1 MKVHISSE
9 AQNDLQGIKNYI
21 AMELDNPTAALNTIS
36 KIIKVIRGLTDFPDR
51 GAPLS
56 AIVEMKT
63 DYRFLVSDSY
73 LVFYRH
79 DSGSIYI
86 VRILYGR
93 RDYMKILFGEPHK
106 DGTDF

>member
-1 MKVHISSE
+1 MKVCISPE

-21 AMELDNPTAALNTIS
+21 AMELDHPMAALDTVS
-36 KIIKVIRGLTDFPDR
+36 KIVEAVCRLKGFPDS

-56 AIVEMKT
+56 AILDMKT

-79 DSGSIYI
+79 EGESIYV

-93 RDYMKILFGEPHK
+93 RDYMRILFGEQQK
-106 DGTDF
+106 DEPNF